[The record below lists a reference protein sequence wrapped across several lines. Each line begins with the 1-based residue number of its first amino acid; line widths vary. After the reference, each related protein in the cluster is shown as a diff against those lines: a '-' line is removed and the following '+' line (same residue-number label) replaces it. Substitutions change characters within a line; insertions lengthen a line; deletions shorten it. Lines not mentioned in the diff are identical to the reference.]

1 VTKTADNGTVGTNKQ
16 KKTTSQIRG
25 DLERRL
31 YAGRGDSYIAW
42 YHAED
47 RAANYK
53 FSKAPRPPKVPLGT
67 DPLKLVAPLRQ
78 QQARHHHGLSVD
90 GRTTHVPLIAPDMDR
105 HSASICPVQH
115 LEECKV
121 ITTMLVTDYQDF
133 FVQGE
138 VNPRNGSAKAFMW
151 PRDGQP
157 IYLKK
162 ARDIAGEL
170 NDRIKQL
177 IGRRIE
183 VFPDNL
189 KNLWLP
195 CREDKK
201 TIIDTGCLPRNS
213 ERYYM
218 GEKELTKDG
227 WATREELWELARKTE
242 RPKWYMNELKTYDKK
257 RYRVYFESYDYRAW
271 AEFLQRGQNL
281 DTDLFFAEI
290 ERSCLSLPY
299 QEEVELVNDLPLKS
313 LSSHGDEE
321 ANIPQSAPPTCGMR
335 STAEPPNRL
344 SFGPTASEVT
354 FAVVV
359 PKKQTNSKKLR
370 LPSLDEMRQE
380 PNSYTRQLQF
390 CLLICQKA
398 KEVVEVDKALDLI
411 REHDMFTDDWFDNEL
426 RREHRVESILKYIAN
441 TFDPDKLGSGT
452 TLDID
457 FDRWM
462 KWARGKFTNQRRVS
476 VSFTNAYVS
485 EDFAI
490 TLSSDYKRYCRF
502 SRDDIGGGYA
512 IISYCMKTSL
522 LEDGGVPEAR
532 AEAIW
537 NIFHDAGILKSK
549 WNVAKFRNIR
559 DMLHELDIIKCDY
572 VKRPSKAY
580 CYRAGKFNPEQS
592 TWKNNVKRLRTGT
605 ASSYQYKRREL
616 NTVGV
621 YYTSDFRENRMNCL
635 FGTRQRPP
643 P

>member
-1 VTKTADNGTVGTNKQ
+1 MTKAADNGTVGTIKL
-16 KKTTSQIRG
+16 KKTTSQIIG

-31 YAGRGDSYIAW
+31 FAGRGDSYIAW

-53 FSKAPRPPKVPLGT
+53 FSKASRPPQVPIGT
-67 DPLKLVAPLRQ
+67 DPLKLVSPLKKH
-78 QQARHHHGLSVD
+78 QAGYHHGLSVD
-90 GRTTHVPLIAPDMDR
+90 DRTTHVPLITPDMDR

-115 LEECKV
+115 LEECKI
-121 ITTMLVTDYQDF
+121 ITTMVVADYRDF

-138 VNPRNGSAKAFMW
+138 VNPRNGSAKPLMF

-157 IYLKK
+157 IYRKK
-162 ARDIAGEL
+162 AEDIAGKL
-170 NDRIKQL
+170 NDRIKEL

-201 TIIDTGCLPRNS
+201 TIIDTGYLPRNS

-218 GEKELTKDG
+218 GEREKTTYG
-227 WATREELWELARKTE
+227 WLTREEQWEIAKETPN
-242 RPKWYMNELKTYDKK
+242 PKRFMNEMKGYGKK
-257 RYRVYFESYDYRAW
+257 KHRVYFESYDYRAW

-290 ERSCLSLPY
+290 ERCCLNLPY
-299 QEEVELVNDLPLKS
+299 QEEIESANDLPLKS

-321 ANIPQSAPPTCGMR
+321 ANIPHSASPHCGMR
-335 STAEPPNRL
+335 STAPPSNRL
-344 SFGPTASEVT
+344 SFGPTAKEDR
-354 FAVVV
+354 FAMVV
-359 PKKQTNSKKLR
+359 PKTAKPKKLK
-370 LPSLDEMRQE
+370 LPPLDELREE

-398 KEVVEVDKALDLI
+398 KRVVEVDEALSQI
-411 REHDMFTDDWFDNEL
+411 REHDMFTGDWCDNEGS
-426 RREHRVESILKYIAN
+426 RERRVELILSYIAR
-441 TFDPDKLGSGT
+441 TFDPDMLGSGT
-452 TLDID
+452 TIDID

-462 KWARGKFTNQRRVS
+462 KWARGKFTSQRRVS
-476 VSFTNAYVS
+476 VSYSKAYVS
-485 EDFAI
+485 EDFTI
-490 TLSSDYKRYCRF
+490 KLSSDYKRYCRF
-502 SRDDIGGGYA
+502 SPDEIGATYA

-522 LEDGGVPEAR
+522 LGDGGVPEDR
-532 AEAIW
+532 AEPIW
-537 NIFHDAGILKSK
+537 NIFHEASILTSK

-559 DMLHELDIIKCDY
+559 DMLHDLDIIKCDY
-572 VKRPSKAY
+572 IKRPGKAY
-580 CYRAGKFNPEQS
+580 CYRAGKFNPEQP
-592 TWKNNVKRLRTGT
+592 TWKNSVKRLRTAGT
-605 ASSYQYKRREL
+605 ASSYIYKRREL

-621 YYTSDFRENRMNCL
+621 YYTSDFRENRLNGL